1 MLRVAAQFKFLYHH
15 WKLLGAV
22 VRILHLQDE
31 LHQLIRWAKRK
42 DLFYPLHLYR
52 QRIAD
57 NEVRLNQYM
66 LRYPRLYDLARWLHG
81 LHHLVT
87 PKPRYYKRG
96 SAAKFRRHC

>member
-1 MLRVAAQFKFLYHH
+1 MLRVAAQFKFLYYH
-15 WKLLGAV
+15 WKLLNAV
-22 VRILHLQDE
+22 VGILHRQSE

-42 DLFYPLHLYR
+42 DLFYPLRSYR
-52 QRIAD
+52 HQVAD

-66 LRYPRLYDLARWLHG
+66 LRSPRLYCLACWMHG
-81 LHHLVT
+81 LNRLVT